1 MDAPNATTRHLSQLS
16 IANVFCHGNPS
27 RENKWILHQ
36 LMRCAA
42 HRRAA
47 THRRAENAL
56 MHYGAKSFAH
66 LSASIISII
75 WVPNFNNASAYLDM
89 LCAMPSAH
97 YQGSRELRDIQ
108 KISLFEKDYVVMKSK
123 LTLWGHWRQ

>member
-1 MDAPNATTRHLSQLS
+1 MDFASVNA
-16 IANVFCHGNPS
+16 
-27 RENKWILHQ
+27 
-36 LMRCAA
+36 MRR
-42 HRRAA
+42 RRAA
-47 THRRAENAL
+47 AVR

-97 YQGSRELRDIQ
+97 YQGSRELRDIH
-108 KISLFEKDYVVMKSK
+108 KLCTKSFPKGLRSL
-123 LTLWGHWRQ
+123 

>member
-1 MDAPNATTRHLSQLS
+1 
-16 IANVFCHGNPS
+16 
-27 RENKWILHQ
+27 
-36 LMRCAA
+36 
-42 HRRAA
+42 
-47 THRRAENAL
+47 

-108 KISLFEKDYVVMKSK
+108 KISLFEKDYVVYEIETNSLGSLETMISYEM
-123 LTLWGHWRQ
+123 GERSS

>member
-1 MDAPNATTRHLSQLS
+1 MDFASVNAMHRAPR
-16 IANVFCHGNPS
+16 
-27 RENKWILHQ
+27 
-36 LMRCAA
+36 RC
-42 HRRAA
+42 
-47 THRRAENAL
+47 RAEAAL

-108 KISLFEKDYVVMKSK
+108 KISLFEKDYVVYEIETNLLGPMMSYEMGIKSS
-123 LTLWGHWRQ
+123 